1 MNFGRSL
8 PPAFFKWCEHAFIGT
23 FIQRQ
28 SMWGFAITETI
39 HIIALSILLGSTLV
53 VDLRLLGY
61 GMKRQSVAE
70 ISGILNPWTW
80 GAFLV
85 TVITGITMYDS
96 EAARLSTSGPFF
108 YKIVFLLLAVIF
120 HVTIHRKMTGP
131 NAKQGT
137 ATAKVAACF
146 SLVCWLAVAL
156 AGRAIAFL

>member
-1 MNFGRSL
+1 MNFEKFL
-8 PPAFFKWCEHAFIGT
+8 PPSFFKWCEHTFLGN

-28 SMWGFAITETI
+28 SMWGFAVTETI

-70 ISGILNPWTW
+70 ISRILNPWTW
-80 GAFLV
+80 GAFAV
-85 TVITGITMYDS
+85 AVITGITMFDS
-96 EAARLSTSGPFF
+96 EATRLSTSGPFF
-108 YKIVFLLLAVIF
+108 YKIVFLFLAVIF
-120 HVTIHRKMTGP
+120 HSTVHRKMTGP
-131 NAKQGT
+131 DAREGT
-137 ATAKVAACF
+137 AMAKVAACL